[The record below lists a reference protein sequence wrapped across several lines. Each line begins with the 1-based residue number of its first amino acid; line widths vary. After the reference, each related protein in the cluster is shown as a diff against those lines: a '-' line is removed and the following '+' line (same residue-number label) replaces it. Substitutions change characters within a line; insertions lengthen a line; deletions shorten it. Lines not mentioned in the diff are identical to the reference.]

1 MHVTGPQSL
10 KAHVGWD
17 YVPDTVTTAQMN
29 LSFAVAAAF
38 IDGEVGVDQSGRGLA
53 DPQLLEFAKKVDV
66 VGDPAADARGRAYRH
81 AITMTVTANGQ
92 HYTATVDHV
101 MGTDTRP
108 ITDDQLAAK
117 FYDLAPRAVGPQR
130 AKQIYDVVQELE
142 SLPDVRELASL
153 LTSES

>member
-1 MHVTGPQSL
+1 
-10 KAHVGWD
+10 
-17 YVPDTVTTAQMN
+17 
-29 LSFAVAAAF
+29 
-38 IDGEVGVDQSGRGLA
+38 
-53 DPQLLEFAKKVDV
+53 
-66 VGDPAADARGRAYRH
+66 
-81 AITMTVTANGQ
+81 
-92 HYTATVDHV
+92 

-153 LTSES
+153 LASES

>member
-1 MHVTGPQSL
+1 
-10 KAHVGWD
+10 
-17 YVPDTVTTAQMN
+17 
-29 LSFAVAAAF
+29 
-38 IDGEVGVDQSGRGLA
+38 
-53 DPQLLEFAKKVDV
+53 
-66 VGDPAADARGRAYRH
+66 
-81 AITMTVTANGQ
+81 MTVTANGRD
-92 HYTATVDHV
+92 YTASVDHV

-153 LTSES
+153 LVSES